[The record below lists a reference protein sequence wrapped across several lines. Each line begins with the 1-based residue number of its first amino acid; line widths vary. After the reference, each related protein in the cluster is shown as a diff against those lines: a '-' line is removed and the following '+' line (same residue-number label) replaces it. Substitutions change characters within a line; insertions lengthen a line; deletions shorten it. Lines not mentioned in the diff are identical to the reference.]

1 VTTVVDAFADKGDRT
16 LLAVDFS
23 PPRSGG
29 LGFVEDA
36 AGLDAD
42 FICVAYAPGK
52 SVRMDSATAAATIRW
67 NTRKNVIFNLSPR
80 DMNRLAIQSSLLGAQ
95 ALDVEN
101 LLVLKGDPF
110 SEKDLARLKDVSDFK
125 PTELVASI
133 ASLNE
138 GKDFKGLAL
147 KAPTHFCI
155 GAAVDPN
162 RELAAETALTRR
174 KIEAGANFLIT
185 QAVYDPARVAELR
198 SRYEALTGNPIPVPV
213 LFGVQILVKDGLAFG
228 DIPQGVLDDLDRGR
242 SGADIAQDFL
252 ARMRE
257 AGCDA
262 FYLIP
267 PILKGG
273 VRDYETAQAVIASVR
288 G

>member
-1 VTTVVDAFADKGDRT
+1 MTTVVDAFANKGDRT

-29 LGFVEDA
+29 LAFVEDA
-36 AGLDAD
+36 GGLDAD

-52 SVRMDSATAAATIRW
+52 SVRMDSITAAASVRW
-67 NTRKNVIFNLSPR
+67 HTRKDVIFNLSPR

-110 SEKDLARLKDVSDFK
+110 SEKDLSRLKDVSDFK
-125 PTELVASI
+125 PTELIASI
-133 ASLNE
+133 AAMNE
-138 GKDFKGLAL
+138 GKDFKGFSLRAS
-147 KAPTHFCI
+147 TRFCI

-162 RELAAETALTRR
+162 RDPASEAALTRK
-174 KIEAGANFLIT
+174 KIEAGAHFLIT
-185 QAVYDPARVAELR
+185 QAVYDPTRVAELR
-198 SRYEALTGNPIPVPV
+198 SRYEAMAGGPIPVPV
-213 LFGVQILVKDGLAFG
+213 LYGVQVLVKDGLAFG
-228 DIPQGVLDDLDRGR
+228 DIPQRVLDDLDHGR
-242 SGADIAQDFL
+242 SGADIALDFL
-252 ARMRE
+252 AQMRE
-257 AGCDA
+257 VGCDA

-273 VRDYETAQAVIASVR
+273 VRDYETAQAVIASLR